1 MIILTKQQFIL
12 LIKIILKYRSAYV
25 ATRAFMR
32 KMKNV
37 RTIEHF
43 YCDVDNFEDI
53 NGESMGVFLR
63 YIFDTLDIET
73 T

>member
-1 MIILTKQQFIL
+1 MIILTKKQFLL

-37 RTIEHF
+37 KIFDYF
-43 YCDVDNFEDI
+43 YTDVDDFEDV
-53 NGESMGVFLR
+53 NGESMGVFLQHV
-63 YIFDTLDIET
+63 FDTLDIET